1 MIILGAFSRQVS
13 LPLKIITPDL
23 TEEQQEIIN
32 KDLKDQIQ
40 RYKRH
45 HDLSTT
51 EGVKSLIKFI
61 IKSYNVSVESLG
73 IGCLEMIV
81 QCPNLKS
88 LERLWRDCCS
98 GVLDNIAEQ
107 YLVTS
112 ELKRKLDLQAVK
124 MKTTITQENYLMCKR
139 ALVEIEGQF
148 LDLIDYE
155 QASAQSPAVLKR
167 GSAASAVSRLTTLA
181 AQHARHVSTLQEIF
195 ALANLFVS
203 LNYPWAER

>member
-1 MIILGAFSRQVS
+1 MIILGAFSRQVL

-81 QCPNLKS
+81 QCPKLES
-88 LERLWRDCCS
+88 LERLWSDCCS
-98 GVLDNIAEQ
+98 GVLDKVAER

-112 ELKRKLDLQAVK
+112 ELKRKLNLETVR
-124 MKTTITQENYLMCKR
+124 MKTTITQEKYLMCKK

-155 QASAQSPAVLKR
+155 QSLFLLNFCRNVLTLMTPQVSLSFFSLFIYSAQKSKFNSNV
-167 GSAASAVSRLTTLA
+167 
-181 AQHARHVSTLQEIF
+181 
-195 ALANLFVS
+195 
-203 LNYPWAER
+203 ERR